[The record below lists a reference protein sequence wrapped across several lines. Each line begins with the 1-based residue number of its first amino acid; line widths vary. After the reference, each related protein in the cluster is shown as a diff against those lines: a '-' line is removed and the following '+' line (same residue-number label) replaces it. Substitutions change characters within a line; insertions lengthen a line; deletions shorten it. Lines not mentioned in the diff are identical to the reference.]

1 MSDIRNLCSDGFAI
15 PDLGRSMDSIA
26 FLSLKAAL
34 KSYFSTYRAMAY
46 YGRQL
51 FENKLENHSYSSEY
65 IEQYFETIIHFQHFF
80 ELICKDILREENE
93 LLVLNIDNNHEVLLK
108 LVKGEEVQSDE
119 LVNIKTIEFD
129 RTFNRLCDLITKGK
143 LNSNYSFF
151 TDKNTKEALKQLNIM
166 RNRIWHRGIYV
177 MKYKDLDLFIG
188 KYILPIVKEIIS
200 LEKYSKLDRFWRYRQ
215 KELKID
221 PFEEIINTCSK
232 ENPNIDHIAFLKEI
246 GRAAYHNPHSHGFG
260 FMKDEIA
267 NRAIRI
273 AINEIP
279 FEDKESYLIKCPV
292 CSTNS
297 LVKYLESD
305 GEIDEQGKCSSYWTW
320 VNNVKCYCCSFELQS
335 SGLKNPSEYGY
346 DLSDFWYEE
355 EF

>member
-1 MSDIRNLCSDGFAI
+1 MSDIKNLCGDGFTI
-15 PDLGRSMDSIA
+15 PDLGRDMDSIA

-34 KSYFSTYRAMAY
+34 KSYFSTYKAMAY
-46 YGRQL
+46 YGSQL
-51 FENKLENHSYSSEY
+51 FENKLENYTYSSEY
-65 IEQYFETIIHFQHFF
+65 TEQYTETIIHFQHFF

-93 LLVLNIDNNHEVLLK
+93 LLVLNIDNNHEVLFK
-108 LVKGEEVQSDE
+108 LVKGEEVQSEE

-129 RTFNRLCDLITKGK
+129 RTFNRLCNLLTKGK
-143 LNSNYSFF
+143 LNSKYSFF
-151 TDKNTKEALKQLNIM
+151 NDKNTKEALKELNIM
-166 RNRIWHRGIYV
+166 RNRVWHRGIYV

-200 LEKYSKLDRFWRYRQ
+200 LQKYSKLNRLWKYRQ

-221 PFEEIINTCSK
+221 PLDEIVNTCSK
-232 ENPNIDHIAFLKEI
+232 ENPSIDHVAFLKEL

-260 FMKDEIA
+260 FMKEEIA

-279 FEDKESYLIKCPV
+279 YEDKESYLIECPV
-292 CSTNS
+292 CSTKS

-305 GEIDEQGKCSSYWTW
+305 VEIDGNGQCPSYWTW
-320 VNNVKCYCCSFELQS
+320 VNNIKCYCCSFELRY

-346 DLSDFWYEE
+346 DLPDFWYEE
-355 EF
+355 Y